1 MRRPFAIALVALAA
15 VVTLSL
21 ALRSQAQDE
30 TPRSVSG
37 PFAYENLAIYL
48 VHGPSAPGPAPLTLQ
63 EALEQGDVIVRE
75 TGDVNELVIENK
87 GQEAVFVQSGDI
99 VKGGRQDRVI
109 TSSLV
114 LPPQSGEIAIDSY
127 CVEAGRWSRRE
138 GEAVDRFAS
147 SLEAM
152 PSREAKLALRAPE
165 EAYVTVTGSRQGDVW
180 DKVTEVQTQL
190 ETNLGQSVAAEAS
203 PTSLQLSIEHGAVGD
218 AREAYIAALAEAG
231 RAENDVIGQV
241 VVINGEIS
249 SADLYPSNSLFKK
262 MWDKNLRASAVEA
275 LSRRDGAPKAAAP
288 APAPEDVD
296 AFLISVDAESGAT
309 EAIVAGNSLET
320 RETEKAFGFETERD
334 GEWVHKSY
342 LAR

>member
-15 VVTLSL
+15 VTLSL

-114 LPPQSGEIAIDSY
+114 LPPQSGEIAIDS
-127 CVEAGRWSRRE
+127 
-138 GEAVDRFAS
+138 
-147 SLEAM
+147 
-152 PSREAKLALRAPE
+152 
-165 EAYVTVTGSRQGDVW
+165 
-180 DKVTEVQTQL
+180 
-190 ETNLGQSVAAEAS
+190 
-203 PTSLQLSIEHGAVGD
+203 
-218 AREAYIAALAEAG
+218 
-231 RAENDVIGQV
+231 
-241 VVINGEIS
+241 
-249 SADLYPSNSLFKK
+249 
-262 MWDKNLRASAVEA
+262 
-275 LSRRDGAPKAAAP
+275 
-288 APAPEDVD
+288 
-296 AFLISVDAESGAT
+296 
-309 EAIVAGNSLET
+309 
-320 RETEKAFGFETERD
+320 
-334 GEWVHKSY
+334 
-342 LAR
+342 